1 MTLFSVQ
8 SEFFVQIMTKKILID
23 NHLKLLTDQSEM
35 SALPAGRSRKI
46 KEKKH
51 LDIIILWIF
60 VHFYTPVLDIKWR
73 KSRLIKLTR
82 TLANETFYVCS
93 GNIIAF
99 LTVDRHVDPFT
110 TLDELMDTGQYILGV
125 PGSTVWEELFEVRS
139 AFQNSYLAD
148 NLVSRFHDEVKHR
161 NANNRPLKFR
171 YLKGRES
178 T

>member
-1 MTLFSVQ
+1 
-8 SEFFVQIMTKKILID
+8 
-23 NHLKLLTDQSEM
+23 M
-35 SALPAGRSRKI
+35 SALPAGIAGKI
-46 KEKKH
+46 KKKKR
-51 LDIIILWIF
+51 LDIIICGYSSIF
-60 VHFYTPVLDIKWR
+60 IPRFWTFKWR

-82 TLANETFYVCS
+82 TLPNETFHVCS

-99 LTVDRHVDPFT
+99 LTVDRHEDPFT

-125 PGSTVWEELFEVRS
+125 PGCTVWEELFEVRS

-161 NANNRPLKFR
+161 SANNRPLKFR